1 MKNTRTTLAA
11 LLLLGV
17 SSLLHA
23 ATTIN
28 SANHYAYG
36 ANLGWLDWR
45 GDTANGAVIGDYVCS
60 GSIYSANT
68 GWINLGGGSPTNGIR
83 YLNLS
88 ASDFGVNHDG
98 AGNLRG
104 YAYGANIGW
113 VNFENTGAPK
123 VDLVSDNLSG
133 YVWSANC
140 GWISLSNAVAY
151 VQTDSTQLGAQ
162 AQNLII
168 NGSFEDT
175 SGTFVNNGFGYMPLT
190 VGSTTIPGWTVYNDQ
205 IAWLLS
211 GGQSYGSTPFGSFFL
226 DLTGTHDNGSFGGVY
241 QMITT
246 TPSNTYTLSAS
257 IGVNQ
262 DDVNGHGIKQI
273 SVSAGSTT
281 QLFTFYPSGT
291 GMQWTTMSFNFVAT
305 SSSTLISIVGT
316 QAGPGYQALFID
328 NVSVFPPPTLTF
340 APATPG
346 QVTISWAPATPGFVL
361 QESLSLSPASWV
373 NSPSGVTNPITV
385 SATLP
390 TKFYRLLY
398 P

>member
-1 MKNTRTTLAA
+1 
-11 LLLLGV
+11 
-17 SSLLHA
+17 
-23 ATTIN
+23 
-28 SANHYAYG
+28 
-36 ANLGWLDWR
+36 
-45 GDTANGAVIGDYVCS
+45 
-60 GSIYSANT
+60 
-68 GWINLGGGSPTNGIR
+68 
-83 YLNLS
+83 
-88 ASDFGVNHDG
+88 
-98 AGNLRG
+98 
-104 YAYGANIGW
+104 
-113 VNFENTGAPK
+113 
-123 VDLVSDNLSG
+123 
-133 YVWSANC
+133 
-140 GWISLSNAVAY
+140 
-151 VQTDSTQLGAQ
+151 
-162 AQNLII
+162 
-168 NGSFEDT
+168 
-175 SGTFVNNGFGYMPLT
+175 
-190 VGSTTIPGWTVYNDQ
+190 
-205 IAWLLS
+205 
-211 GGQSYGSTPFGSFFL
+211 
-226 DLTGTHDNGSFGGVY
+226 
-241 QMITT
+241 
-246 TPSNTYTLSAS
+246 LSAS

-273 SVSAGSTT
+273 SVTAGSTT